1 MQNVIVPLNA
11 FGRDEVLENGQLFYI
26 EHIAKAGAYG
36 VEIRRELLP
45 ENEKVQQLTQIQQ
58 EIARF
63 GLFTV
68 YSAPVEL
75 WKEDH
80 QLNKEMLTTVLE
92 EGLTLKASWLK
103 VSLGHFQKDL
113 SNLIDLFNFLKQQTE
128 IQLLVENDQ
137 TLYGGNVQN
146 LKTFFESALALK
158 VPVKMTFDAG
168 NWFYTK
174 QNVEEA
180 LTELAPFVHYLHL
193 KQVEKNQKGLVTV
206 PLQKGQRHSWEKV
219 FNTFPAEL
227 IKALEFPIQPIEK
240 TKDYVRF
247 IEQLENEVFV

>member
-1 MQNVIVPLNA
+1 MQNVIIPLNA
-11 FGRDEVLENGQLFYI
+11 FGRDEVLESGQLFYI

-36 VEIRRELLP
+36 VEVRRELLP
-45 ENEKVQQLTQIQQ
+45 ENEKVQQLTQIKK

-68 YSAPVEL
+68 YSAPIEL

-80 QLNKEMLTTVLE
+80 QLNIEMLTTVFE
-92 EGLTLKASWLK
+92 EALTLRAGWLK
-103 VSLGHFQKDL
+103 VSLGHFQKDQ

-137 TLYGGNVQN
+137 TLYGGNIQN
-146 LKTFFESALALK
+146 LKTFFESALAIK

-168 NWFYTK
+168 NWYYAN
-174 QNVEEA
+174 QSVEEA

-206 PLQKGQRHSWEKV
+206 PLQKGQSHSWKRV

-227 IKALEFPIQPIEK
+227 TKALEFPIQPIEK

-247 IEQLENEVFV
+247 IEQLESEVLV